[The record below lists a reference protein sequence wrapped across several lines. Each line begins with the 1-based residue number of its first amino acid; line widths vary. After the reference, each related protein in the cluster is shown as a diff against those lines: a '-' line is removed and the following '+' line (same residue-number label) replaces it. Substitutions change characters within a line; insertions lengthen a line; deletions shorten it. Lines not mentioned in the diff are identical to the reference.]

1 MSLYSITS
9 EFARLIDLISEGEIP
24 EEAVNDTLEAVNAE
38 WEERAD
44 AVICAIKN
52 FRAECAAIKAEE
64 SGLAERRKRKER
76 TIERLEGYLSE
87 SFKALGKD
95 SFESA
100 RHTVKFRASK
110 AVVIDDM
117 NAFITYAM
125 NNAPEAIRTVSKI
138 EANKDELKR
147 LLEKGEID
155 GARLEIRSN
164 IQIK

>member
-44 AVICAIKN
+44 SVICAIKN

-64 SGLAERRKRKER
+64 AALAERRKRKER

-87 SFKALGKD
+87 SFKTLGKE

-117 NAFITYAM
+117 TALIKYAM